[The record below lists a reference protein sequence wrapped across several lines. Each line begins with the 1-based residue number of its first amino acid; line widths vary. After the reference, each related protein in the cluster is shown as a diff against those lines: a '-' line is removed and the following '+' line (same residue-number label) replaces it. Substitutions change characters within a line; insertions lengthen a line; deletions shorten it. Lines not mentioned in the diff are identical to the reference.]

1 MLSYKHVSVS
11 VSGTHI
17 LEDINIDFNDGNIT
31 TIVGPNGC
39 GKTTL
44 LSCLNSSAKVTSG
57 NICINDID
65 FLKLPLKERAREVA
79 FLPQIR
85 TVIPVLPVRTLVE
98 HGRFPYLGFTRR
110 KS

>member
-39 GKTTL
+39 GKSTL
-44 LSCLNSSAKVTSG
+44 LKNIARIQKPKKGQIFLYQEDIQKMHSKQIAK
-57 NICINDID
+57 
-65 FLKLPLKERAREVA
+65 KLAM
-79 FLPQIR
+79 LPQQD
-85 TVIPVLPVRTLVE
+85 
-98 HGRFPYLGFTRR
+98 Y
-110 KS
+110 